1 MSNKL
6 EILTYKFEI
15 ATDGDFD
22 VEYYGLKPTQNN
34 GSLSLLFPSMSETFN
49 PEKVLETLEN
59 VKLIESKYLYSKNKI
74 EYAKICF
81 EEIKNEIKKGN
92 TDCENIY
99 FTFSIIER
107 DADDVIYL

>member
-15 ATDGDFD
+15 INDGVFD
-22 VEYYGLKPTQNN
+22 VEYYGLKPTQNP
-34 GSLSLLFPSMSETFN
+34 GSLCLLFQSISETFN

-59 VKLIESKYLYSKNKI
+59 VKLIRYHYSENKFKDAQR
-74 EYAKICF
+74 YF

-92 TDCENIY
+92 TDCENGH

-107 DADDVIYL
+107 DADDVIYI